1 MNEERLRQIIRQ
13 IISEAAIDATEPSD
27 FSSAVKGKISSAIK
41 KVAPDVN
48 VNFQRK
54 RGGGLYHV
62 RTQPSSSG
70 ASPLSP
76 EQLFAALES
85 EGFVAAGDDGFKSTS
100 VLASGSTPTY
110 AFKDPSTDTRYF
122 IVIGG
127 GAKTTKEELQTQA
140 LQKTLSD
147 LGEVMLVPDPNSQFE
162 DLRRPRKILGV
173 ENVKGTPKAD
183 IFLRSDNEADNV
195 YLSLKDGSTVKQFQ
209 QYGGMTNLADRPEV
223 LTFFKD
229 VISSSEVVAPNKIQ
243 LPAPSF
249 FRQLPPDSELA
260 LLGVY
265 GPDAYPISGEGFG
278 LNKVHML
285 LQAPVPTVEPL
296 PEQEAAGIKDQ
307 FGIGADTPVYKLVG
321 AHVVTYPNIPSEEYA
336 PVMHAR
342 PDNSTKLSVGKFMSD
357 AERKE
362 MGLASS
368 ISGVRFLIFPKG
380 KLPSTTQDL
389 DTYMSSLPEVVLV
402 REFIKEALLTEAFT
416 KTDERAI
423 GVMARKEI
431 DAKWKDHE
439 KKIQKMFDDRDKTL
453 FRNDAFYKVIAR
465 IYQELQRAYAEDQF
479 KYATRY
485 TRKDIPLARFRPS

>member
-13 IISEAAIDATEPSD
+13 IVSEAVSDAIEPSD
-27 FSSAVKGKISSAIK
+27 FSSDVKNKITNAIGTADG
-41 KVAPDVN
+41 VDIGAN
-48 VNFQRK
+48 ISVNFQRK

-62 RTQPSSSG
+62 RTQPVGSAGSE
-70 ASPLSP
+70 SPLTP
-76 EQLFAALES
+76 EKLFAALES
-85 EGFVAAGDDGFKSTS
+85 AGFVAAGDDGYKSTS
-100 VLASGSTPTY
+100 IMASGKTPTY
-110 AFKDPSTDTRYF
+110 AFKDPATDTRYF

-140 LQKTLSD
+140 LQKTLAD
-147 LGEVMLVPDPNSQFE
+147 LGEVMLVPDPNSQFD

-183 IFLRSDNEADNV
+183 IFLKSDNEADNV

-209 QYGGMTNLADRPEV
+209 QYGGMTNLANRPEV

-229 VISSSEVVAPNKIQ
+229 VITASEVVAPNKIQ
-243 LPAPSF
+243 LPAASF
-249 FRQLPPDSELA
+249 FRELPAESELA
-260 LLGVY
+260 VLGVY

-285 LQAPVPTVEPL
+285 LQAPVPTIEPL
-296 PEQEAAGIKDQ
+296 PEKESAAIKNQ
-307 FGIGADTPVYKLVG
+307 FGMPGNDPVYKLVG

-362 MGLASS
+362 KGLANS

-389 DTYMSSLPEVVLV
+389 DTFMNSLPEVRLIREYV
-402 REFIKEALLTEAFT
+402 RSIL
-416 KTDERAI
+416 
-423 GVMARKEI
+423 
-431 DAKWKDHE
+431 
-439 KKIQKMFDDRDKTL
+439 
-453 FRNDAFYKVIAR
+453 
-465 IYQELQRAYAEDQF
+465 
-479 KYATRY
+479 
-485 TRKDIPLARFRPS
+485 